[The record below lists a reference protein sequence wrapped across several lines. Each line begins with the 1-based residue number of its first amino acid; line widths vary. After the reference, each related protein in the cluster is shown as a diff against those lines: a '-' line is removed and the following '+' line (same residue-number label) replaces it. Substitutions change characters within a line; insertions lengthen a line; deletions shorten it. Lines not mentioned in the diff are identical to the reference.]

1 VRSRSLRTLPRIAL
15 LGLAFTAGCA
25 RHRPMVAPLPACAP
39 APASTAGWE
48 TQSGVLF
55 TFLVPPGLRYARV
68 TGIDSGI
75 DTYTGRGIRIS
86 HEEGP
91 YAGPSLGGSNDARN
105 DSECTTAIG
114 GAQAHV
120 ATWNTPRGGLVL
132 HAAWRRVAPAGPMGD
147 TNLAI
152 SIHMRASDPMGV
164 TKLAIYILL
173 RASDP
178 HSQAVAHAILH
189 SVRFRS
195 PAP

>member
-1 VRSRSLRTLPRIAL
+1 M
-15 LGLAFTAGCA
+15 GLAFAAGCV
-25 RHRPMVAPLPACAP
+25 HRRPVVAPLPACAP

-48 TQSGVLF
+48 TRNGVLF
-55 TFLVPPGLRYARV
+55 TFRVPPGLRYARV

-75 DTYTGRGIRIS
+75 DTYTGRAVRIS

-91 YAGPSLGGSNDARN
+91 YAGPAPGGSSDARN
-105 DSECTTAIG
+105 YSECTTTIG
-114 GAQAHV
+114 GAEAHV
-120 ATWNTPRGGLVL
+120 ASWNTPRGGLVL
-132 HAAWRRVAPAGPMGD
+132 HAAWRRIAPAGPMGD

-152 SIHMRASDPMGV
+152 SIR
-164 TKLAIYILL
+164 T

-195 PAP
+195 PPPWAPGWR